1 MNDNGGKVIVLGMAT
16 RLDIPAER
24 ILKAAIER
32 SLESVVISGY
42 DKDGNEY
49 FASSLAD
56 GADALWILERCKKK
70 LLEIGDGE

>member
-1 MNDNGGKVIVLGMAT
+1 MNDNGGKVIVLDVVT

-32 SLESVVISGY
+32 GLESVVISGY

>member
-1 MNDNGGKVIVLGMAT
+1 MNDNRGNVIVLDVVT

-24 ILKAAIER
+24 VLKAALEHG
-32 SLESVVISGY
+32 LESVVICGH